1 MFLFG
6 DGAIEMNGIHKQK
19 NDDCQKRKHSNEIE
33 NILVLIDEKCSSVST
48 QRFEIFK
55 AK

>member
-1 MFLFG
+1 MQNVFLFG

-19 NDDCQKRKHSNEIE
+19 SDCQKGKHSNEIE

-48 QRFEIFK
+48 Q
-55 AK
+55 